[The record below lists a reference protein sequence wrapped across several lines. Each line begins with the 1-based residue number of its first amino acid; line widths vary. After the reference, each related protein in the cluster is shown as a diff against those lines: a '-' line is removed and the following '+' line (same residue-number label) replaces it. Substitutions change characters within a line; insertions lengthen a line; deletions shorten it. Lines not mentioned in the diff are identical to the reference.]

1 MLNGC
6 VALPLAAR
14 VDGIGFSSFVLL
26 KSLIGSSLEDP
37 TMINDVSISVNCWP
51 LSAKLASFMTRPIV
65 DWSSELVFY
74 KSQIG
79 PGRKTGAQRGARGAK
94 NNIWCDF

>member
-1 MLNGC
+1 M
-6 VALPLAAR
+6 
-14 VDGIGFSSFVLL
+14 L

-37 TMINDVSISVNCWP
+37 TIINDVSISVNYWP

-65 DWSSELVFY
+65 DRFSELVFC

-79 PGRKTGAQRGARGAK
+79 PGRKIGAQRGARGAK
-94 NNIWCDF
+94 NNIWYDF